1 KLVLKLPPDLVRQ
14 LAESS
19 PDEQAVLEGAR
30 AFLEH
35 EFGVPVMIRNAEES
49 AHPKASGALP
59 FKPAI
64 VIE

>member
-1 KLVLKLPPDLVRQ
+1 RQ
-14 LAESS
+14 LQAT
-19 PDEQAVLEGAR
+19 PLGEQAILEEAR
-30 AFLEH
+30 QFLEH
-35 EFGVPVMIRNAEES
+35 EFGVPIAIQDAAES